1 MVALKVKSLVSTF
14 QYEKADFNGGWKA
27 ALQHPR
33 LSDTPRII
41 FIVNVTES
49 RVPGITNHLHVFSA

>member
-14 QYEKADFNGGWKA
+14 QYEKADFSGGWKA
-27 ALQHPR
+27 MLQHPR

-41 FIVNVTES
+41 FIVNVT
-49 RVPGITNHLHVFSA
+49 